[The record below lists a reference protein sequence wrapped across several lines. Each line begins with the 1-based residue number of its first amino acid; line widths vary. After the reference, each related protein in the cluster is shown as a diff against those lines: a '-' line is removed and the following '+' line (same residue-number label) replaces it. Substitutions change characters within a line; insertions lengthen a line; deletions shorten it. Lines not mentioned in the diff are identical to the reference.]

1 MKTMACGGASV
12 LRCFAIVLMAAALL
26 IVVNDAKDSN
36 FLSDEP
42 PCDEFYMVK
51 EGETYYSIAEK
62 CDDQSILFSN
72 PDVHDSED
80 IVPGV
85 ILRINPKR

>member
-1 MKTMACGGASV
+1 MACGGASV
-12 LRCFAIVLMAAALL
+12 LRCFTIVVMAATLL
-26 IVVNDAKDSN
+26 IGVND
-36 FLSDEP
+36 
-42 PCDEFYMVK
+42 MVK

-72 PDVHDSED
+72 PNVHDSED

-85 ILRINPKR
+85 ILRINPKW